1 MNIDFP
7 PPCKGTYNN
16 AGSSRQLANYLEHE
30 DMERMEKGIYTEG
43 FFNLIQENLYK
54 SQVVKDI
61 DRNIGQLMKTD
72 AKFYAIHISPSTKE
86 LQVMGAT
93 ETEQAEAMRWYI
105 RTVFIPEYARNFNK
119 GLEAED
125 IKFYGKIHFDRDS
138 SRSKGNTD
146 ETDTHNNMH
155 CHIIVSRKDQANKVK
170 LSPLTN
176 HRNTKKGAI
185 MGGFDRTQLFK
196 SVEKGFDVLFKY
208 DRQLAETFQYCN
220 IMRNGNIDEQLN
232 MQGKEISQEK
242 MGAGERESKQMGIL
256 ADRQISNNGNM
267 NEKGLADLQV
277 SDNAQEQTSDSTDLG
292 LPSVLG
298 MFSPEVHGDNW
309 EEEYFRK
316 MGKGRKRKRGRG
328 W

>member
-7 PPCKGTYNN
+7 PSSKGTYNN
-16 AGSSRQLANYLEHE
+16 ASSSRRLCNYLEHE
-30 DMERMEKGIYTEG
+30 DIERMEKGIYTEG
-43 FFNLIQENLYK
+43 FFNLTQENLYK

-86 LQVMGAT
+86 LQAMGAT
-93 ETEQAEAMRWYI
+93 EAEQAEAMRWYI

-138 SRSKGNTD
+138 SRSKGNIDKT
-146 ETDTHNNMH
+146 ETHNNMH

-176 HRNTKKGAI
+176 HKNTKKGVI
-185 MGGFDRTQLFK
+185 IGGFDRTQLFK

-208 DRQLAETFQYCN
+208 DRQLAETFLYCN
-220 IMRNGNIDEQLN
+220 TMRNGSIDEQLN

-242 MGAGERESKQMGIL
+242 IGAGERENVQVSIL
-256 ADRQISNNGNM
+256 ADMNG
-267 NEKGLADLQV
+267 KGLADLRV
-277 SDNAQEQTSDSTDLG
+277 SDNAQEQTSDSPDLG
-292 LPSVLG
+292 LSSTLG
-298 MFSPEVHGDNW
+298 IFSPEVHGDNW
-309 EEEYFRK
+309 EEEYFRRLK
-316 MGKGRKRKRGRG
+316 QGRKRGKRGKRF
-328 W
+328 